1 MASVHERIVTVI
13 RDTAI
18 TVNPA
23 GRFIY
28 GRELFSSFDY
38 GNNSTP
44 NSDEPNTLISL
55 LPFTITKNTNADTV
69 FDSASLLMVFSRS
82 ADVVDDP
89 TREEAII
96 NEMAA
101 VAETVINLLDFSSKP
116 ITFTIGN
123 VQLEPNYH
131 HWMGTNTGYIASF
144 TINMK
149 QECELP
155 SIQGLQNNLQSLL
168 QS

>member
-13 RDTAI
+13 RNTANA
-18 TVNPA
+18 VNPN

-44 NSDEPNTLISL
+44 NDDEQKTLISL
-55 LPFTITKNTNADTV
+55 LPFTITKSTDSSNV
-69 FDSASLLMVFSRS
+69 FDSASLLIVFSRG
-82 ADVVDDP
+82 ADVADNQE
-89 TREEAII
+89 REEEIV

-101 VAETVINLLDFSSKP
+101 VCEIFISLLDEASKP
-116 ITFTIGN
+116 ITYTIGN
-123 VQLEPNYH
+123 VSLDPNYH
-131 HWMGTNTGYIASF
+131 FWMGTNTGYIASF
-144 TINMK
+144 TFNIK

-155 SIQGLQNNLQSLL
+155 SVGGLQNTLQSLL